1 MGPPPVRPQQ
11 TNNPQSMAAPTGRQ
25 QPVKP
30 PQGPPQGPPP
40 PGRPP
45 IQPPRGQAPP
55 PAPQRP
61 PLRPA
66 ELPELP
72 DGLSDVEQKL
82 LRQLHEELAQRED
95 NGLPAAD
102 QPPQRMFRNTNGGG
116 RPPQRP
122 MGPPEGN

>member
-1 MGPPPVRPQQ
+1 MGPPPGRQQ
-11 TNNPQSMAAPTGRQ
+11 PMNNSIAAQTGRQ

-30 PQGPPQGPPP
+30 PQGPPPPQ
-40 PGRPP
+40 GRPP
-45 IQPPRGQAPP
+45 QPPRAQAPP
-55 PAPQRP
+55 PPNRP
-61 PLRPA
+61 PVRPA
-66 ELPELP
+66 DLPDLP

-95 NGLPAAD
+95 SGLPAAD
-102 QPPQRMFRNTNGGG
+102 QPPQRLFRNTNGGG